1 MKPSVLLF
9 GDFQNVHLSEVSGSL
24 LLEFA
29 KSKGHLID
37 AKVYYNSLCSNQAS
51 AMDNLKSLG
60 FKCFNVPCS
69 LKNSADNQLIAD
81 CIKDSN
87 NLSPD
92 IVILVSG
99 DGDFAD
105 LVITLQKLGIKVI
118 IFALRGNVKQKMIE
132 LADEFH
138 FIDKLADLVGEK
150 SQTQPYTASFHISY
164 NEAINYLVEAVK
176 TAIRKGKR
184 AVFSLIGKLMRE
196 LMREVCPQ
204 CQGFKSILTSE
215 GKKFKNLSEFV
226 EAVAKDGKVRI
237 QNQEL
242 FLIEEGQLAN

>member
-1 MKPSVLLF
+1 MKPSVSLYV
-9 GDFQNVHLSEVSGSL
+9 DYQNVPLSEVSGSL

-29 KSKGHLID
+29 KSKGSLID
-37 AKVYYNSLCSNQAS
+37 AKVYYNSLCPNQAS
-51 AMDNLKSLG
+51 AMDKLKSLG
-60 FKCFNVPCS
+60 FKCFDVPCP

-81 CIKDSN
+81 CIKDAN
-87 NLSPD
+87 TLSPD
-92 IVILVSG
+92 IDILVSG

-105 LVITLQKLGIKVI
+105 IVITKQKLGIKVI

-132 LADEFH
+132 LADESH
-138 FIDKLADLVGEK
+138 FIEQLADLVGK
-150 SQTQPYTASFHISY
+150 RNQTQPDTASFHISY
-164 NEAINYLVEAVK
+164 NEATNYLVEAIK
-176 TAIRKGKR
+176 TAIGKGKR

-215 GKKFKNLSEFV
+215 GKKFKNLTEFV

-242 FLIEEGQLAN
+242 FLIEECQLAN